1 MDIQTLKRNL
11 ANAMPILD
19 ANLAAAH
26 REYMAG
32 DIPAGAYHHVL
43 SRHGTA
49 CEVLSRDDIAAEEA
63 FKACALISID
73 LRRGTKDFAGGDTS
87 VVDAWWQCYRDAGF
101 TADNPLYNTPML
113 PSGPRC

>member
-73 LRRGTKDFAGGDTS
+73 LRRGEHRKYGAPA
-87 VVDAWWQCYRDAGF
+87 VD
-101 TADNPLYNTPML
+101 
-113 PSGPRC
+113 